1 MPSLGPSYRVT
12 GPIQR
17 ELRDVVPGWPGRLIG
32 SNFPERRLWIACPI
46 CRLPVR
52 VDLARK
58 YYRVIRDLPT
68 TLLQAIKTV

>member
-1 MPSLGPSYRVT
+1 
-12 GPIQR
+12 
-17 ELRDVVPGWPGRLIG
+17 VVPGWPGRLIG

-68 TLLQAIKTV
+68 TLLQAIKAV